1 MVKSASTTNVIPPAP
16 EVGEQSDEGI
26 VQAVLDGNT
35 ALFELLMRRYN
46 ERLYRT
52 ARAITRDDR
61 EAEDVMQQ
69 AYVNAFASLRQF
81 RGQARFATWLT
92 RIAINE
98 ALARVRRR
106 GRYEPFVDEPLDADS
121 IVPIRSAP
129 DPERQAFAGEL
140 RELLEWAIDALPGG
154 AREVFVLRDVEG
166 LSTADTAASLG
177 VSEDVVKTRLS
188 RARTSLRR
196 TLLERAGATAP
207 DAFRFYRP
215 RCDRLVSLVLSR
227 IADGSATMS
236 GHDDGSDVE
245 AVLGDPD
252 HLAGDRMSPRSESGG

>member
-1 MVKSASTTNVIPPAP
+1 MVKSAVPQSVVPSP
-16 EVGEQSDEGI
+16 ERGEQTDERI
-26 VQAVLDGNT
+26 VQAVLDGHT

-61 EAEDVMQQ
+61 EAEDVTQQ
-69 AYVNAFASLRQF
+69 AYVNAYANLRQF
-81 RGQARFATWLT
+81 KGEAQFATWLT

-106 GRYEPFVDEPLDADS
+106 GRYEPFEENPVDDS
-121 IVPIRSAP
+121 IAPIRSAP

-140 RELLEWAIDALPGG
+140 RELLEWAIDALPAG
-154 AREVFVLRDVEG
+154 AREVFMLRDVEG
-166 LSTADTAASLG
+166 LNTADTAASLG

-188 RARTSLRR
+188 RARTALRR
-196 TLLERAGATAP
+196 FLLERAGTTAP

-215 RCDRLVSLVLSR
+215 RCDRLVALVLAR
-227 IADGSATMS
+227 I
-236 GHDDGSDVE
+236 
-245 AVLGDPD
+245 GDP
-252 HLAGDRMSPRSESGG
+252 SGPGTKNQAPGTT